1 MKTSS
6 TRQPRRPAG
15 GPALPLYQ
23 QPLPTLE
30 QTMKR
35 TVTATL
41 VGLCLAVLI
50 ARQTQ
55 AGLVFN
61 VTESGGNVIFNMSGN
76 VNLAATSG
84 FFNGNSDANL
94 IVPAGGT
101 IIIGPVVNPHDAY
114 PINVPWTSFGP
125 GVGDATFFSSVSGD
139 RVGLFS
145 NPVIGVPSGYISGN
159 PLSGTGTINGSTL
172 ASLGITPG
180 TYVTT
185 FSSSSSGVN
194 MSDTVTVI
202 AQVPEPCGLVLGL
215 TAGMTA
221 LFARLRRVHEQCAF
235 LRRVRPEREPI

>member
-1 MKTSS
+1 MNLSS
-6 TRQPRRPAG
+6 IRQPRRPAG

-23 QPLPTLE
+23 QPLSTLG

-41 VGLCLAVLI
+41 VGLCLTVLT

-61 VTESGGNVIFNMSGN
+61 VRESGGNVIFNMSGN

-84 FFNGNSDANL
+84 FFGGFSDVEL
-94 IVPAGGT
+94 ISPAGGN
-101 IIIGPVVNPHDAY
+101 IIIGPGSNPCDDY
-114 PINVPWTSFGP
+114 RTNVSWTSFGP
-125 GVGDATFFSSVSGD
+125 GAGSPTLFSSVSGD
-139 RVGLFS
+139 RVALFS
-145 NPVIGVPSGYISGN
+145 NPAIGVPGGYISGN

-185 FSSSSSGVN
+185 FSSSSSGVDI
-194 MSDTVTVI
+194 SDTVTVI

-215 TAGMTA
+215 TAGMTV
-221 LFARLRRVHEQCAF
+221 LFARLRRVREQCAF
-235 LRRVRPEREPI
+235 LRRVRPERERI

>member
-1 MKTSS
+1 MKSSS

-23 QPLPTLE
+23 QPLSTLE

-41 VGLCLAVLI
+41 VGLCLAVLT

-61 VTESGGNVIFNMSGN
+61 ISESGGNVICNMSGN
-76 VNLAATSG
+76 VNLGATSG
-84 FFNGNSDANL
+84 FFDGSSNVELIKPNGGN
-94 IVPAGGT
+94 
-101 IIIGPVVNPHDAY
+101 IIIGPGSNPQDNY
-114 PINVPWTSFGP
+114 FIDVFWTSFGP
-125 GVGDATFFSSVSGD
+125 GEYTFFSSVSGD

-145 NPVIGVPSGYISGN
+145 NPIIGVPRGYISGN

-194 MSDTVTVI
+194 LSDTVTVI

-215 TAGMTA
+215 TAGTTV
-221 LFARLRRVHEQCAF
+221 LFARLRRVHGQCAF
-235 LRRVRPEREPI
+235 LRRVRPERERI